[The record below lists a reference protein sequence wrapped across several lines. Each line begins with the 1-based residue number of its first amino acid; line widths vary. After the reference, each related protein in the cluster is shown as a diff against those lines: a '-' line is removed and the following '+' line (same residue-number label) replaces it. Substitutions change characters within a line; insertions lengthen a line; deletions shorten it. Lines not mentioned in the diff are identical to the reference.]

1 MNAIRSLAAGVVAL
15 TCAGCSSYT
24 VRQPTSGASLPA
36 GPVAFRIEWTGG
48 QMKNFTATLDGADI
62 ASQFTIGSS
71 NATATITLTAGSH
84 TFATTADVYDPLS
97 RKDVAR
103 SSTIPF
109 SVRPPATPTPSIS
122 LTVTPSSVQALR
134 SGSPSVTV
142 AASFSGG
149 ASAPAQITA
158 TGPALTAAASG
169 TITSA
174 PVPLMLTVKAD
185 APFGMSTVQ
194 IKGTA
199 GTASAT
205 ASVSLRVL
213 RATGAFASPSFAV
226 TTAGQTATS
235 PNGGAITLLAR
246 TGMQEG
252 LPSAYAAVFRRG
264 TATIGN
270 AIGYNHGATN
280 QPNGAYGG
288 AGFCAAAAAGFVIA
302 GRGPGVIT
310 PASAQYAVFF
320 LDFSTARLSQQLDVA
335 SFRSAYYFEPRV
347 WFSPDCSIAIAAGAH
362 PTGPANNL
370 AQVIDVATGAA
381 LGSFEFT
388 ATTFTASVTTLAN
401 GSQQVTVTAD
411 GQARPPMPIP

>member
-1 MNAIRSLAAGVVAL
+1 MNAIRSLAAALVAFA
-15 TCAGCSSYT
+15 CAGCSSYT

-36 GPVAFRIEWTGG
+36 GLVAFRIEWTGG
-48 QMKNFTATLDGADI
+48 QMKNFTATLDGADV

-71 NATATITLTAGSH
+71 NATATITVTAGSH

-103 SSTIPF
+103 SSNIPF
-109 SVRPPATPTPSIS
+109 SVTPPATPTPSIS
-122 LTVTPSSVQALR
+122 LTVTPATVQTTR
-134 SGSPSVTV
+134 GGSPSVTV

-158 TGPALTAAASG
+158 TGVALTAAASG
-169 TITSA
+169 TITST

-235 PNGGAITLLAR
+235 PNGAITLLAR
-246 TGMQEG
+246 TGTQEA

-280 QPNGAYGG
+280 QPTGAYGG
-288 AGFCAAAAAGFVIA
+288 AGFCAASAAGFVIA

-320 LDFSTARLSQQLDVA
+320 LDFLTARLSSQLDVA

-362 PTGPANNL
+362 PTGPANNF

-381 LGSFEFT
+381 LGSFEFN
-388 ATTFTASVTTLAN
+388 ATTFTAAVTTLAN

-411 GQARPPMPIP
+411 GQARPPIPVP